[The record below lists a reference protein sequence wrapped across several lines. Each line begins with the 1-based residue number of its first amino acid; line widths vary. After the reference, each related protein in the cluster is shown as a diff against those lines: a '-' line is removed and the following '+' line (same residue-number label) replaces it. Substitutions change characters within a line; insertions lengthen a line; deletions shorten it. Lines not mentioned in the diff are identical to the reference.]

1 MEIIIFIVGALFG
14 MIIGGLLA
22 ASKQDADFTK
32 LIIERDDLRQRLDRA
47 AENDGRDPKTG
58 RYTGKK

>member
-1 MEIIIFIVGALFG
+1 MELLLFFVGILTG

-32 LIIERDDLRQRLDRA
+32 LIIERDDLRQRLDKA
-47 AENDGRDPKTG
+47 DNNDNRGPDG

>member
-14 MIIGGLLA
+14 MIIGGIME
-22 ASKQDADFTK
+22 ASKQDDDFTK
-32 LIIERDDLRQRLDRA
+32 LIIERDDLRHRLDKA
-47 AENDGRDPKTG
+47 DNNDGRDPKTG